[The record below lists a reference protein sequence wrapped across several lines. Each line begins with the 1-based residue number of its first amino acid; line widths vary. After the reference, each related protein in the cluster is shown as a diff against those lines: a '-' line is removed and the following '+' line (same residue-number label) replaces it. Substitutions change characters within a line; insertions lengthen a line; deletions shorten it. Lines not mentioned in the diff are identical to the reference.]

1 MRTFVSIV
9 LYGLVLAAELGL
21 IVLSFSLTYRAIGF
35 ANFAHVQFVT
45 VGAMIAVG
53 LADAVSIWASVP
65 IAMLSAGV
73 MAVAF
78 DLLVFRPIRRA
89 SVGSKMIISAGLS
102 LVVLAGGQY
111 FWGVNP
117 RIYPHGTEGISIAG
131 QGIGYDK
138 IVVIALAAVV
148 VLAFHI
154 MMRGTVAG
162 RLIRATADSVD
173 LVETRGVSSRR
184 VVTGV
189 WFLAGSLGALGGAL
203 LGIETS
209 VAPSLSS
216 VILIPMFAAAVLGG
230 LGNALGA
237 IVGTLVLSFGQA
249 ALLELDFGKLFGASW
264 RFPSEYQSVLPFA
277 ILVTVLALRPRGLFG
292 SPENRA

>member
-1 MRTFVSIV
+1 
-9 LYGLVLAAELGL
+9 
-21 IVLSFSLTYRAIGF
+21 
-35 ANFAHVQFVT
+35 
-45 VGAMIAVG
+45 MIAVG
-53 LADAVSIWASVP
+53 LADAVTIVGSVA
-65 IAMLSAGV
+65 IAMIAAGV
-73 MAVAF
+73 MAVGF

-102 LVVLAGGQY
+102 LLVLTGCTY

-138 IVVIALAAVV
+138 LVVVFLGAAV
-148 VLAFHI
+148 VLAFHV
-154 MMRGTVAG
+154 MMRSTVAG
-162 RLIRATADSVD
+162 RLIRATADSAD
-173 LVETRGVSSRR
+173 LVETRGVSSQR

-209 VAPSLSS
+209 VAPSLGSI
-216 VILIPMFAAAVLGG
+216 ILIPMFAAAVLGG
-230 LGNALGA
+230 LGSALGA

-249 ALLELDFGKLFGASW
+249 TLLEVDFGKLFGTSW
-264 RFPSEYQSVLPFA
+264 HFPSEYQSVIPFA
-277 ILVTVLALRPRGLFG
+277 ILVTVLAIRPGGLFG
-292 SPENRA
+292 SPEDRA